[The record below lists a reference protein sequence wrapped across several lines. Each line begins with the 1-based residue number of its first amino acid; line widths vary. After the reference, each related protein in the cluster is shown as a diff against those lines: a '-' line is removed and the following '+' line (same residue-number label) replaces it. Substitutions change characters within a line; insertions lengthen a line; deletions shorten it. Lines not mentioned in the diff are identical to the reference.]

1 MQIAAKSNLT
11 KSQRTAFIIHP
22 GINEHIIM
30 ENRADQLLEAHFA
43 NTLTE
48 SEAREL
54 QILVSEDPAVA
65 AELAFQQ
72 QIASAARSQS
82 LAESIQDTAWRAVAQ
97 KPFPS
102 GAVKARMWSRYAFAL
117 AAALALMIVAYRY
130 MQPPSLQTVVAD
142 NAKAYPNKM
151 KFKSLGN
158 GDEVTPPEVIRAF
171 QLYDNQ
177 NYSATALALQPI
189 VAANLDRVDYRFY
202 WGVSLLKSNQYPAA
216 VTALTPATQ
225 GQHEYQVPALYYLG
239 LACAGSGDPACA
251 RQNLKAYL
259 ESPDGVTFRTQAKA
273 VLDKL

>member
-1 MQIAAKSNLT
+1 
-11 KSQRTAFIIHP
+11 
-22 GINEHIIM
+22 M
-30 ENRADQLLEAHFA
+30 ENRADQLLEAYFA

-48 SEAREL
+48 SEALEL
-54 QILVSEDPAVA
+54 QQLVANDPAIA

-72 QIASAARSQS
+72 RIAAAAQS
-82 LAESIQDTAWRAVAQ
+82 KSLSDSIQDTAWRAVAN

-102 GAVKARMWSRYAFAL
+102 GAVKVKMGSRYAFAL
-117 AAALALMIVAYRY
+117 AAALALMIVAYLF
-130 MQPPSLQTVVAD
+130 MQPPSLQTIVAD

-151 KFKSLGN
+151 KFKSLGK
-158 GDEVTPPEVIRAF
+158 EAETVSPEVIRAF

-177 NYSATALALQPI
+177 NYSATALALQPV

-216 VTALTPATQ
+216 VSALTPATQ

-239 LACAGSGDPACA
+239 LACAGSGDHACA

-259 ESPDGVTFRTQAKA
+259 DSPDGVTFRTQAKA